1 MNWACHPGLDIDLS
15 RGLQIEGRNG
25 TGKSSI
31 LKAVRFAFAKSAAGY
46 KDKIKN
52 GEREASIELT
62 YTREGKS
69 YLINKTLH
77 VDKPSQASLTCAGEI
92 IADNPGNVAE
102 ALKDVLPEEIL
113 DNLLYVSQGEVSG
126 IIERLAQKGGRQE
139 LDSLF
144 GLDRLEKVYKACGD
158 KIRDAKAK
166 TEVYE
171 EQLAKYP
178 EDAENKFAEEE
189 KTLADAAG
197 KLEAAK
203 KEKEKSLDDVAG
215 RLAQTE
221 EEIREHK
228 KTKKQTDELA
238 GKIQKLEV
246 SLSQLAGKKDSLAK
260 QLSEILAEKAK
271 LEEIYGK
278 ASQLEKYV
286 SIREV
291 LVEYKACEEKL
302 AALASAEEDA
312 VKIEEL
318 SGKIEGKAEAEE
330 KLAKAEEGYGRFNQA
345 LIESEVEVAKA
356 RDYLRQLSEL
366 EGKPKCPR
374 CGQPLSKGHLMNE
387 VVVCEQAIR
396 NGEERIERI
405 KAKDP
410 EAKKILGELRNAVED
425 IRGAQVKL
433 KTIQEARD
441 KKHAEGR
448 ELSQELELLSARLKG
463 SGYDGEELA
472 VIEKHVGEHNSLK
485 GKVEV
490 FERKVA
496 QEGGLEREL
505 AEVSGEHGVKLKEKD
520 DANTKQSELS
530 FDPKVLEAC
539 EGTREEYLKEKYGL
553 EGQVKELD
561 FKLRENKSKQEDVY
575 GKMREYG
582 KAKKDREESEAMLN
596 LYSRAREVFH
606 TDKGLPKYLRD
617 KYIHALGRNLTQYFK
632 RFNQNP
638 GYREVYFNKD
648 YQIQVKA
655 STGELSVEQLS
666 GGEKVQLAV
675 ALRIALIE
683 MLSPIR
689 LLILDEPFG
698 SLDVEHRELLGE
710 TLNKM
715 AASWQLI
722 LVTHVHV
729 DSLQLESI
737 ELEGY

>member
-1 MNWACHPGLDIDLS
+1 MS

-25 TGKSSI
+25 TGKTSI
-31 LKAVRFAFAKSAAGY
+31 LKAVRFAFAKNAAGY
-46 KDKIKN
+46 KNKIKN

-62 YTREGKS
+62 YTKEGKS

-77 VDKPSQASLTCAGEI
+77 VDKPSQASLTCAGEL
-92 IADNPGNVAE
+92 IADNPGNVAD

-113 DNLLYVSQGEVSG
+113 DNLLYVPQGEVSG

-158 KIRDAKAK
+158 KIREAKAK
-166 TEVYE
+166 TEVYT

-178 EDAENKFAEEE
+178 EDAETKFAEEE
-189 KTLADAAG
+189 KTLADATG
-197 KLEAAK
+197 KLEAGK
-203 KEKEKSLDDVAG
+203 KEKEKTLGDVAG
-215 RLAQTE
+215 KLKQTE
-221 EEIREHK
+221 EGITEHK
-228 KTKKQTDELA
+228 KNKKQMDELS

-246 SLSQLAGKKDSLAK
+246 SISMLSGKKDSLAK

-291 LVEYKACEEKL
+291 LVEYNACEEKL
-302 AALASAEEDA
+302 AGLAFAEEDA

-318 SGKIEGKAEAEE
+318 SGKIAGKYEAEE
-330 KLAKAEEGYGRFNQA
+330 KLAKAEEGYCRFNQA

-366 EGKPKCPR
+366 EGKPKCSR

-396 NGEERIERI
+396 TGEERIERI

-410 EAKKILGELRNAVED
+410 EAKKILGGLKQALDD
-425 IRGAQVKL
+425 IRGAEVKL
-433 KTIQEARD
+433 KTIKEAAD
-441 KKHAEGR
+441 KKQSESKSIALEV
-448 ELSQELELLSARLKG
+448 ESLSVRLKG
-463 SGYDGEELA
+463 CGYGGEDLA
-472 VIEKHVGEHNSLK
+472 VIEKHVGEYNSLK

-490 FERKVA
+490 FERKVS
-496 QEGGLEREL
+496 QEGVLEKDL
-505 AEVSGEHGVKLKEKD
+505 AEVSGEHELKLNERE
-520 DANTKQSELS
+520 DANTKLSELS
-530 FDPKVLEAC
+530 FNPKVLEAI
-539 EGTREEYLKEKYGL
+539 ERQREEYLKEKYGL
-553 EGQVKELD
+553 EGQVKEFD
-561 FKLRENKSKQEDVY
+561 FKLKENKSKQEDVY

-582 KAKKDREESEAMLN
+582 KAKKERDESEARFHL
-596 LYSRAREVFH
+596 LSRTREVFH

-617 KYIHALGRNLTQYFK
+617 KYIHALGRTLTQYFK

-638 GYREVYFNKD
+638 GYRELYFDKD

-655 STGELSVEQLS
+655 SSGELSVEQLS

-689 LLILDEPFG
+689 LMILDEPFG
-698 SLDVEHRELLGE
+698 SLDIEHRELLGE

-729 DSLQLESI
+729 DSLQLESM